1 MNRLIG
7 LKGAARSGK
16 TTVSNYLQS
25 KYGYIELSFAD
36 ALKEMCIRALL
47 KNPPPAQ
54 FIVPFAPS
62 QLNEAIWRR
71 LLYDDRTPFTRWLL
85 QFIGSEIIR
94 DEVDQLYWV
103 KQWGEQFTKLMWQ
116 DIKAG
121 HPNIVIPDV
130 RFPNEAAMIQGF
142 QGEIWEVVRKGFSG
156 QEIEHGADHQSETL
170 RAEITPS
177 RTLIAPEG
185 IHNLHGLLDDIA
197 KGS

>member
-16 TTVSNYLQS
+16 TTVSSYLQS
-25 KYGYIELSFAD
+25 KHGYIELSFAD

-47 KNPPPAQ
+47 KSPPPAQ
-54 FIVPFAPS
+54 FVFPLAPS
-62 QLNEAIWRR
+62 ELNEATWRR
-71 LLYDDRTPFTRWLL
+71 LLYDERTPFTRWLL

-130 RFPNEAAMIQGF
+130 RFPNEAEMIQRF
-142 QGEIWEVVRKGFSG
+142 QGEIWEIVREGFEGKG
-156 QEIEHGADHQSETL
+156 IEHGADHQSETR
-170 RAEITPS
+170 RAEIVPD
-177 RTLIAPEG
+177 RTLIAGEG
-185 IHNLHGLLDDIA
+185 IHHLHKIVDEIA
-197 KGS
+197 VGR